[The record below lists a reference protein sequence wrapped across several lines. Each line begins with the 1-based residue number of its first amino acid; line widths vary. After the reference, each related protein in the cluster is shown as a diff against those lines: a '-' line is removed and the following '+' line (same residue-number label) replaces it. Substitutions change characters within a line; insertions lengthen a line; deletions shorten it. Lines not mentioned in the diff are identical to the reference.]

1 METFKFN
8 TVIAGFTVLVVLA
21 LDLKKIMFLKFCFFL
36 TTDGH

>member
-21 LDLKKIMFLKFCFFL
+21 LDLEKKIMFLKFCFF
-36 TTDGH
+36 